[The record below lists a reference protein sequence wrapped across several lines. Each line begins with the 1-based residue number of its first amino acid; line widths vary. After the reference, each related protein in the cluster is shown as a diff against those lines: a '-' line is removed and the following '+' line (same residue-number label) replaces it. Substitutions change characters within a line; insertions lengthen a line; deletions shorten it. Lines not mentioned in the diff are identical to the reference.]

1 MEPRSLIMALAL
13 SRRKE
18 MGSSLS
24 PWQALALPSA
34 ISIPHLP
41 STQPSLAHFPALS
54 YKWFLEPSRFSD
66 SSSLRQGFYETTFP
80 WAESASHQKVSSVW
94 ISPARVKAAA
104 WRAYVR
110 ESRGACMLCA
120 ECGAQNWFWTRDG
133 DWSCSLSEFVRI
145 GMCHKEIILQIR

>member
-120 ECGAQNWFWTRDG
+120 VRCAELVLEPTAGNEAALCQSLRELECVTKKLF
-133 DWSCSLSEFVRI
+133 C
-145 GMCHKEIILQIR
+145 K